1 MRSLSIVVKI
11 ILKYILKRI
20 GCELHLTDSGYDLEA
35 VVSSEHG
42 TEFSGYLKDGKFLY
56 KLMEFFSIRSLLSG
70 II

>member
-1 MRSLSIVVKI
+1 
-11 ILKYILKRI
+11 
-20 GCELHLTDSGYDLEA
+20 
-35 VVSSEHG
+35 VSSEHG